1 MAYALFCLGKKEEA
15 SATLVQFLRDYPEDN
30 RGLLTSL
37 EAVLAA
43 SNKQERTAEEKIQ
56 LAVQKGKGFGH
67 FHHTEYFIGVAYA
80 LMNKPDQAI
89 KWLETA
95 ADEGF
100 PCYPLFERDANLN
113 SLRQDSRFI
122 ALLAK
127 LKQQWESYKTLA
139 GTP

>member
-1 MAYALFCLGKKEEA
+1 M
-15 SATLVQFLRDYPEDN
+15 
-30 RGLLTSL
+30 
-37 EAVLAA
+37 LAA
-43 SNKQERTAEEKIQ
+43 SNKQERSAEEKIQ

-80 LMNKPDQAI
+80 LMNKPDQSI
-89 KWLETA
+89 KWLEQA
-95 ADEGF
+95 VDEGF

-113 SLRQDSRFI
+113 SIRQDGRFI

-139 GTP
+139 GTS